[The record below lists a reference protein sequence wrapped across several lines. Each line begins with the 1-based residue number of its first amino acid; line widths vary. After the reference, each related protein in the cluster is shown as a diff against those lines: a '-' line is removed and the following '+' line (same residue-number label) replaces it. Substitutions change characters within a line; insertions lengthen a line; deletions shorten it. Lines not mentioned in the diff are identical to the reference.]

1 MFVGVVLYIVIH
13 TATYYLFVHVLGK
26 NHYKNMDNKEVNKS
40 PFFRNDL
47 KNWGLIKN
55 FPMVITFWPRMIGA
69 LINLLLYT
77 IWVVI
82 IMIGA

>member
-82 IMIGA
+82 ILIGA